1 MRDRRRAVLRDA
13 VRGTEEEKGHR
24 EDLNRYPEDGGEK
37 MEKRLTPG
45 RLLGMVF
52 FDPRAGKTNPKT
64 AEGILSFRGEEVFR
78 RIPGKRGR

>member
-1 MRDRRRAVLRDA
+1 MRDKCRAVLRDA
-13 VRGTEEEKGHR
+13 VRKTEEEKAHR
-24 EDLNRYPEDGGEK
+24 EDPNRYPEYGGEE

-45 RLLGMVF
+45 RLLGTMF
-52 FDPRAGKTNPKT
+52 SNQRAGKTNPKT